1 MENVKYSRVMTEMD
15 EIVKYLDPEILGR
28 IPKKL
33 LNNIRLTKDNQY
45 NFKLDK
51 TKSLDEQ
58 QLLNETKQYLSA
70 IFIIYCCDR
79 EEQTRLINI
88 CKKNDKKEAE
98 KYDIGNVFKER
109 QAKIINETNEEK
121 IDNNNENNIQALQVI
136 PKTPWYK
143 KIINSIK
150 KLFSR
155 KDEKK

>member
-15 EIVKYLDPEILGR
+15 EIVKYLDPEILDR

-33 LNNIRLTKDNQY
+33 IKNIRLTKDNNY
-45 NFKLDK
+45 KFKLDK
-51 TKSLDEQ
+51 T
-58 QLLNETKQYLSA
+58 TKQYLSA

-88 CKKNDKKEAE
+88 CKENDKKEAE
-98 KYDIGNVFKER
+98 KYDMGNVFKER
-109 QAKIINETNEEK
+109 QAKTINDTKEDK

-136 PKTPWYK
+136 PKIPWYK

-150 KLFSR
+150 KLFAR
-155 KDEKK
+155 KDEK